1 MTKRQLTVIIGSI
14 IILTQIV
21 MFWDYVSPFTY
32 NQIEVESMMCTCP
45 DAKVIKGE
53 KYLKTITPDSL
64 KRYNLIYSE
73 IYFENRKTTQYDY
86 MGAKKYIVKGEII
99 GKRNISEGSIN
110 YYPLFRKDVYQEKFL
125 FNIFSWGL
133 RGLVIIEF
141 LVLIVLIKRKR
152 NDA

>member
-1 MTKRQLTVIIGSI
+1 
-14 IILTQIV
+14 
-21 MFWDYVSPFTY
+21 MFWNFVSPFTY

-53 KYLKTITPDSL
+53 GYLKSITPDSL

-86 MGAKKYIVKGEII
+86 MGAKKYIIKGEII
-99 GKRNISEGSIN
+99 GKRNISEGSIH
-110 YYPLFRKDVYQEKFL
+110 YYPLFRNEIYQELFL
-125 FNIFSWGL
+125 FNIFSWAL
-133 RGLVIIEF
+133 RGLIIIEF